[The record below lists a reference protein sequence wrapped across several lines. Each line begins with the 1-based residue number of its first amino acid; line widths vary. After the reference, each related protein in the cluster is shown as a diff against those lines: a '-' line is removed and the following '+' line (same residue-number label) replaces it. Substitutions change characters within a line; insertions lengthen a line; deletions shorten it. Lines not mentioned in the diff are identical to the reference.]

1 MQPEKL
7 TRITRERESL
17 SANAVSRMAEYVQ
30 DCYPA
35 AYPDKEQTEAV
46 NDYLRSG
53 HADGSGGMSER
64 NREHRRI
71 VSRNIPI
78 AAIRVLDG
86 RQLDRS
92 QNVPDHIAYLQ
103 GVLYAGE
110 GMRHAPLTFSF
121 GYTNYKTYSN

>member
-1 MQPEKL
+1 MQPKGL
-7 TRITRERESL
+7 TRITGEREPL

-46 NDYLRSG
+46 NDYLRNV
-53 HADGSGGMSER
+53 HADGSGSMSER

-71 VSRNIPI
+71 ALRNITI

-92 QNVPDHIAYLQ
+92 QNVPDHIAYYRECYMPER
-103 GVLYAGE
+103 GR
-110 GMRHAPLTFSF
+110 GMHR
-121 GYTNYKTYSN
+121 